1 MGGSVSVPRKRVEPA
16 AKYSPQYILK
26 GNTEVAPTSS
36 REKIGEC
43 GLAAQLEYA
52 EQLSQ
57 QQEDQHSSCQNF
69 DILDSKP
76 ILLMGGKRTW
86 PHNDNPRGFQQ
97 FQFLKVI
104 GSGAYSVVCS
114 AVCRHS
120 GQKVA
125 IKRIANIFS
134 RERDLT
140 KTFLR
145 EAMILNHCNHP
156 NVLKLRGL
164 FTQGTDFDQVHFV
177 TDLMDTD
184 LHRVLRSNIILSVNV
199 CITCSIL

>member
-1 MGGSVSVPRKRVEPA
+1 MTQRWIKATYYRGGTS
-16 AKYSPQYILK
+16 K
-26 GNTEVAPTSS
+26 GVFFQKKDLPTSN
-36 REKIGEC
+36 
-43 GLAAQLEYA
+43 
-52 EQLSQ
+52 
-57 QQEDQHSSCQNF
+57 QNE
-69 DILDSKP
+69 L
-76 ILLMGGKRTW
+76 
-86 PHNDNPRGFQQ
+86 NDL
-97 FQFLKVI
+97 FLKVI

-177 TDLMDTD
+177 TNLMDTD